1 QTVQGRKKAN
11 EARFDQRGPED
22 GRRRAGCGR
31 TRSGARCPRGEPV
44 PCLPER
50 FQRKDTPVPGR
61 GAPQVHRRS
70 ASASGSRPAAGGRG
84 AEGVLPAE
92 PVVAAGAAT
101 RLRGG
106 AAPASSGC
114 PAGSL
119 PYPAAR
125 IRDGTDRRGQRHASA
140 DGDRSPCPAG
150 EKVEAQASCM
160 GGRSSGVG
168 WYG

>member
-106 AAPASSGC
+106 R
-114 PAGSL
+114 L
-119 PYPAAR
+119 RRQVDVRQEVYLTLRREYETAR
-125 IRDGTDRRGQRHASA
+125 ID
-140 DGDRSPCPAG
+140 
-150 EKVEAQASCM
+150 EANDTP
-160 GGRSSGVG
+160 
-168 WYG
+168 